1 MNRIIRYNFGIVC
14 LLISICFSSCVGV
27 FTGLMGGM
35 SATIA
40 TYDAAKTII
49 GKKINTP
56 PLTEEQQRRYDY
68 YYLEAI
74 RMKQLEKYDD
84 SFQLLQHC
92 LTINPNG
99 AAALYE
105 VAQYYLYLK
114 QQTQAVAALERACAC
129 APDNFWYARA
139 LSTTYLQMNNRDK
152 AIEVLQ
158 AMTERFPKRIDPL
171 YTLLDLYS
179 RSAQYDEVIA
189 ILERLEKRMG
199 KSEQLTMEKFNTYM
213 QKGDEKKALNEMKEL
228 VEEYPMELRYQVM
241 LGDFYLKKGEHDK
254 AYEIY
259 QQVLDEESD
268 NAMAL
273 YSMANY
279 YQLTGQ
285 DERYN
290 QQLDTLLL
298 NKKLESNIK
307 LGIMQQLVVKNETSD
322 RDSTQ
327 IITLFDRIMQ
337 QDPDDPQIPLFYAQY
352 LFNKKMTDK
361 MVPVLNQVLDLEPTN
376 SAARMTLLNQYI
388 STQNYEELIR
398 LCEGGVEAEPENLT
412 YYYLLAIGYAQFDR
426 HDDML
431 AIALRALPH
440 INERSDKRV
449 ASDIYSVLGD
459 SYHQNQQDDEAYKAY
474 EQALKYNPDNIPVL
488 NNYAYYL
495 SLAQI
500 DLDKAE
506 EMSYRTVKAEPNN
519 ATYLDTYAWILFM
532 KENYAEARIYID
544 EAMKSEEG
552 NQSDVVVE
560 HCGDIYYMNGE
571 PEQALEYWQKALD
584 LGNESETLKK
594 KIKLKKYVE
603 E

>member
-1 MNRIIRYNFGIVC
+1 MNRIKRYCFGVVC
-14 LLISICFSSCVGV
+14 LFLSICFFSCTSLKSVDANKTVVGK
-27 FTGLMGGM
+27 
-35 SATIA
+35 S
-40 TYDAAKTII
+40 
-49 GKKINTP
+49 INIS

-74 RMKQLEKYDD
+74 RLKQLEKYDD

-114 QQTQAVAALERACAC
+114 QQTLAVEALERACAC

-139 LSTTYLQMNNRDK
+139 LSTTHLQMNNRDK
-152 AIEVLQ
+152 AIEVLK
-158 AMTERFPKRIDPL
+158 AMTVRFPKRIDPL

-213 QKGDEKKALNEMKEL
+213 QKGDEKRALNEMKAL
-228 VEEYPMELRYQVM
+228 VEEYPMELRYQVI

-259 QQVLDEESD
+259 QQVLNEESD
-268 NAMAL
+268 NAIAL

-298 NKKLESNIK
+298 NKKVESNIK

-322 RDSTQ
+322 RDSTR
-327 IITLFDRIMQ
+327 IVTLFDRIMQ
-337 QDPDDPQIPLFYAQY
+337 QEPDDPQIPLFYAQY

-361 MVPVLNQVLDLEPTN
+361 MIPVLKQVLDLEPTN

-412 YYYLLAIGYAQFDR
+412 YYYLLAIGYAQFER

-431 AIALRALPH
+431 AIALRAVPH

-449 ASDIYSVLGD
+449 AADIYSVLGD
-459 SYHQNQQDDEAYKAY
+459 SYYQKQMNEEAYQAY
-474 EQALKYNPDNIPVL
+474 EQSLKYNPDNIPVL

-495 SLAQI
+495 SLEQT

-506 EMSYRTVKAEPNN
+506 EMSYRTIKAEPNN
-519 ATYLDTYAWILFM
+519 ATYLDTYAWILFI
-532 KENYAEARIYID
+532 KGNYAEARIYID
-544 EAMKSEEG
+544 EAMKAEEG

-571 PEQALEYWQKALD
+571 HEKAIEYWQKALE
-584 LGNESETLKK
+584 LGNESEVLKK
-594 KIKLKKYVE
+594 KIKLKQYVQE
-603 E
+603 

>member
-1 MNRIIRYNFGIVC
+1 MNRIKRYCFGVVC
-14 LLISICFSSCVGV
+14 LFLSICFFSCTSIKSVDANKTLVGKNV
-27 FTGLMGGM
+27 NI
-35 SATIA
+35 S
-40 TYDAAKTII
+40 
-49 GKKINTP
+49 

-74 RMKQLEKYDD
+74 RLKQLEKYDD

-114 QQTQAVAALERACAC
+114 QQALAVEALERACAC

-139 LSTTYLQMNNRDK
+139 LSTTHLQMNNRDK
-152 AIEVLQ
+152 AIEVLK
-158 AMTERFPKRIDPL
+158 AMTVRFPKRIDPL

-213 QKGDEKKALNEMKEL
+213 QMGDEKRALNEMKAL

-259 QQVLDEESD
+259 QQVLNEESD
-268 NAMAL
+268 NAIAL

-298 NKKLESNIK
+298 NKKVESNIK
-307 LGIMQQLVVKNETSD
+307 LGIMQQLVVKNETTD
-322 RDSTQ
+322 RDSTR
-327 IITLFDRIMQ
+327 IVTLFDRIMQ
-337 QDPDDPQIPLFYAQY
+337 QEPDDPQIPLFYAQY

-361 MVPVLNQVLDLEPTN
+361 MIPVLKQVLDLEPTN

-412 YYYLLAIGYAQFDR
+412 YYYLLAIGYAQFER

-431 AIALRALPH
+431 AIALRAVPH

-449 ASDIYSVLGD
+449 AADIYSVLGD
-459 SYHQNQQDDEAYKAY
+459 SYHQKQMNEEAYKAY
-474 EQALKYNPDNIPVL
+474 EQSLKYNPDNIPVL

-495 SLAQI
+495 SLEQT

-506 EMSYRTVKAEPNN
+506 EMSYRTIKAEPNN
-519 ATYLDTYAWILFM
+519 ATYLDTYAWILFI
-532 KENYAEARIYID
+532 KGNYAEARIYID
-544 EAMKSEEG
+544 EAMKAEEG

-571 PEQALEYWQKALD
+571 HEKALEYWQKALE
-584 LGNESETLKK
+584 LGNESEVLKK
-594 KIKLKKYVE
+594 KIKLKQYVQE
-603 E
+603 

>member
-1 MNRIIRYNFGIVC
+1 MNRIKRYCFGVVC
-14 LLISICFSSCVGV
+14 LFLSICFFSCTSLKSV
-27 FTGLMGGM
+27 
-35 SATIA
+35 
-40 TYDAAKTII
+40 DANKTVVE
-49 GKKINTP
+49 KSINIS

-74 RMKQLEKYDD
+74 RLKQLEKYDD

-114 QQTQAVAALERACAC
+114 QQTLAVEALERACAC

-139 LSTTYLQMNNRDK
+139 LSTTHLQMNNRDK
-152 AIEVLQ
+152 AIEVLK
-158 AMTERFPKRIDPL
+158 AMTVRFPKRIDPL

-213 QKGDEKKALNEMKEL
+213 QKGDEKRALNEMKAL

-241 LGDFYLKKGEHDK
+241 LGDFYLKRGEHDK

-259 QQVLDEESD
+259 QQVLNEESD
-268 NAMAL
+268 NAIAL

-298 NKKLESNIK
+298 NKKVESNIK

-322 RDSTQ
+322 RDSTR
-327 IITLFDRIMQ
+327 IVTLFDRIMQ
-337 QDPDDPQIPLFYAQY
+337 QEPDDPQIPLFYAQY

-361 MVPVLNQVLDLEPTN
+361 MIPVLNQVLDLEPTN

-412 YYYLLAIGYAQFDR
+412 YYYLLAIGYAQFER

-431 AIALRALPH
+431 AIALRAVPH

-449 ASDIYSVLGD
+449 AADIYSVLGD
-459 SYHQNQQDDEAYKAY
+459 SYHQKQMNEEAYQAY
-474 EQALKYNPDNIPVL
+474 EQSLKYNPDNIPVL

-495 SLAQI
+495 SLEQT

-506 EMSYRTVKAEPNN
+506 EMSYRTIKAEPNN
-519 ATYLDTYAWILFM
+519 ATYLDTYAWILFI
-532 KENYAEARIYID
+532 KGNYAEARIYID
-544 EAMKSEEG
+544 EAMKAEEG

-571 PEQALEYWQKALD
+571 HEKAIEYWQKALE
-584 LGNESETLKK
+584 LGNESEVLKK
-594 KIKLKKYVE
+594 KIKLKQYVQE
-603 E
+603 